1 MLRLKGKHILV
12 TSGPTKCN
20 LDSIRYI
27 GNRSTGRLG
36 CKIAVKALT
45 SGAEV
50 TMIYGSGSDTP
61 DISHLEDEFNV
72 KLTLIKIETND
83 DLLNVIENRLNGV
96 SFDVVIHAMAVLD
109 FIPEKVADGKTPS
122 SNLEW
127 SIKLIKSPKVIKLI
141 RKVWADALLVGF
153 KLEVNKAEKALLEKA
168 EQLLTESDADYVVA
182 NDLHGIKNGLHKALL
197 VNKYSEIE
205 GHYNTK
211 DEIASGLIDL
221 LTKRLHDNCRC

>member
-1 MLRLKGKHILV
+1 MLSLKGKQILV

-27 GNRSTGRLG
+27 GNRSTGKLA

-50 TMIYGSGSDTP
+50 TMVYGSDSATP
-61 DISHLEDEFNV
+61 DIDKLEDWCAD
-72 KLTLIKIETND
+72 KLTLIRIETNA
-83 DLLNVIENRLNGV
+83 DLRDVIENRLNSV
-96 SFDVVIHAMAVLD
+96 RFDVIIHAMAVLD

-141 RKVWADALLVGF
+141 RKVWVDALLIGF
-153 KLEVNKAEKALLEKA
+153 KLEVDKTENELLERAKL
-168 EQLLTESDADYVVA
+168 LLTESNADYVVA
-182 NDLHGIKNGLHKALL
+182 NDLNTINKDFHKALL
-197 VNKYSEIE
+197 VNNYSGIE

-211 DEIASGLIDL
+211 DEIASGLIDMI
-221 LTKRLHDNCRC
+221 TKRLHNNCKC